1 MAGSSH
7 GHTPAGWTGVT
18 ISIIGFCVAGVFMV
32 AADPLGFV
40 GGLAV
45 IALGG
50 IVGLAMKAAGLGS
63 VKESDA
69 AKQARGAA
77 AQASVDRLEREA
89 AERRQNRL
97 TGRPHAAQAQPEPAR
112 QTA

>member
-7 GHTPAGWTGVT
+7 GHTPAAWTGVT
-18 ISIIGFCVAGVFMV
+18 ISVIGFCIAGVFMV

-45 IALGG
+45 VLLGG
-50 IVGLAMKAAGLGS
+50 VVGLAMRAAGLGGA
-63 VKESDA
+63 KESEA
-69 AKQARGAA
+69 AKQARVEAA
-77 AQASVDRLEREA
+77 RASLDRAEREA
-89 AERRQNRL
+89 AARGEGHP
-97 TGRPHAAQAQPEPAR
+97 TGPPAAQAKPEPAQ